1 MAQNNM
7 TAKRKMNL
15 ILISFGIGAIIVI
28 VCTLGF
34 IMQNLLGNSIEQNV
48 KSDLTG
54 FTNTQ
59 NAYNYAFSTNNDQLL
74 NTVENYFE
82 LQGGL
87 EITGE
92 TMTIGSS
99 ETSVWRIGGEM
110 LNLYNE
116 LIIKLA
122 SAVRNNHFSVYQKT
136 SAGYVIIATTIKKDG
151 EYIDG
156 SILNDPNVVNKMERR
171 EVFYDRTFIEN
182 VGYVGTFKPLII
194 NGELVGACF
203 TGQDEATISQEENA
217 FSSATFLRH
226 GFTLWT
232 KEPNFCY
239 VVPDDKKKDWSKMP
253 DDVYAE
259 MTKHKDG
266 QVHKINFKY
275 LGTEYEMMYLY
286 NEPIYSYL
294 QFVYPVSDKYYGAPQ
309 AVIPMALA
317 VALIILLLI
326 IATNRLLNKIIKDVG
341 GEPKFVKVT
350 VDKIANGDMT
360 DANSAASKKSTGIL
374 RSVYTMAD
382 NLKGILQD
390 IYDGANRLQVSSS
403 EINRTTQTLSQNA
416 NVQASN
422 ADNIV
427 SSMSLI
433 GEEIRANAEMTSKA
447 SKITHKVMEDID
459 TIKDAQEK
467 SFKAV
472 KDISEKIDII
482 NDIAF
487 QTNILALN
495 AAVEAARAGEHGKGF
510 AVVAAEIR
518 KLAEKSK
525 NSANDIIAGAK
536 TSVNATAKS
545 TELIN
550 NILPDI
556 NECASLIEMVEMSAD
571 NQNMT
576 IQSIDMSIKEL
587 NSSIQGNAAA
597 SEELA
602 VSAQELN
609 NQADGFRSS
618 AGVFKF

>member
-15 ILISFGIGAIIVI
+15 ILISFGIGAIVVI
-28 VCTLGF
+28 VGTLGF

-48 KSDLTG
+48 KSDLKG

-59 NAYNYAFSTNNDQLL
+59 NAYNYAFSMSNNQMLS
-74 NTVENYFE
+74 TVETHFE
-82 LQGGL
+82 INGGL
-87 EITGE
+87 QITDE

-99 ETSVWRIGGEM
+99 ETKIWRMGNEM
-110 LNLYNE
+110 INLNND
-116 LIIKLA
+116 LIIKLV
-122 SAVRNNHFSVYQKT
+122 SAAKNNHFSVYQKT
-136 SAGYVIIATTIKKDG
+136 PEGYVIIATTIKKDG

-266 QVHKINFKY
+266 DVHKISFKY
-275 LGTEYEMMYLY
+275 LGTEYEMIYLY

-294 QFVYPVSDKYYGAPQ
+294 QFVYPVSDKYYSAPQ

-326 IATNRLLNKIIKDVG
+326 IATNRLLNMIIKDVG

-403 EINRTTQTLSQNA
+403 EINKTTQTLSQNA

-427 SSMSLI
+427 SSMSLM
-433 GEEIRANAEMTSKA
+433 GEEIRANADMTSKA

-556 NECASLIEMVEMSAD
+556 NECASLIEQVEMSAD

-609 NQADGFRSS
+609 NQAEGFRNS

>member
-1 MAQNNM
+1 MAQDNM

-15 ILISFGIGAIIVI
+15 ILITFGIGAIIVM
-28 VCTLGF
+28 VVTLGF
-34 IMQNLLGNSIEQNV
+34 IMQTLLGNSIEQNV
-48 KSDLTG
+48 KSDLKG
-54 FTNTQ
+54 FTDKQ
-59 NAYNYAFSTNNDQLL
+59 NAYNYAFSLSNNQMLS
-74 NTVENYFE
+74 TVETHFE
-82 LQGGL
+82 IKGGL
-87 EITGE
+87 QITDE
-92 TMTIGSS
+92 TMTIGST
-99 ETSVWRIGGEM
+99 ETKVWRIGDEIIN
-110 LNLYNE
+110 LNND
-116 LIIKLA
+116 LIIKLV
-122 SAVRNNHFSVYQKT
+122 SAARNNHFSVYQKT
-136 SAGYVIIATTIKKDG
+136 PSGYVVIATSIKKNG
-151 EYIDG
+151 EYING
-156 SILNDPNVVNKMERR
+156 SILSDKNVVDLMERR

-194 NGELVGACF
+194 NDELIGACF

-217 FSSATFLRH
+217 FSSATFLIH

-232 KEPNFCY
+232 KDPNFCY
-239 VVPDDKKKDWSKMP
+239 VVPEDKKKDWSKMP

-266 QVHKINFKY
+266 EVHKINFKY
-275 LGTEYEMMYLY
+275 LGTDYEMMYLY
-286 NEPIYSYL
+286 NAPIYSYL
-294 QFVYPVSDKYYGAPQ
+294 QFVFPVSDKYSSAPA
-309 AVIPMALA
+309 AVTPMALA
-317 VALIILLLI
+317 VAVIIIMLI

-350 VDKIANGDMT
+350 VDKIASGDMT
-360 DANSAASKKSTGIL
+360 DSDSPAAKKSTGIL
-374 RSVYTMAD
+374 RSVYTMAE
-382 NLKGILQD
+382 NLKDILQK
-390 IYDGANRLQVSSS
+390 IYDGANQLQVSSS
-403 EINRTTQTLSQNA
+403 EINKTTQTLSQNA

-433 GEEIRANAEMTSKA
+433 GEEIRTNAEMTSKA
-447 SKITHKVMEDID
+447 SKITHKVMDDID

-467 SFKAV
+467 SYKAV

-536 TSVNATAKS
+536 TSVDATAKS

-571 NQNMT
+571 NQNNT

-609 NQADGFRSS
+609 SQADGFRNS
-618 AGVFKF
+618 AGVFRF

>member
-1 MAQNNM
+1 M